1 MEKLSYEQIKLGDGY
16 ASEELRDEVP
26 NGEEVY
32 VSFAYTDYGGD
43 FIDEVVI
50 EYFKKNYKDNI
61 AYESTCY
68 SGQNGI
74 IWGVPAKEFLEAYA
88 NYPLGFEDLEEFYSN
103 LEYEKKTDHIEYMK
117 RDLLGELG
125 IECDW
130 TDLQES
136 NQDRLWD
143 CLYDHTDFDTD
154 GRTMYTRLGRAIE
167 DLKLGEPKYKMN
179 WDEFHKRQ
187 GQKIFDFNKEV

>member
-74 IWGVPAKEFLEAYA
+74 I
-88 NYPLGFEDLEEFYSN
+88 
-103 LEYEKKTDHIEYMK
+103 
-117 RDLLGELG
+117 
-125 IECDW
+125 
-130 TDLQES
+130 
-136 NQDRLWD
+136 
-143 CLYDHTDFDTD
+143 
-154 GRTMYTRLGRAIE
+154 
-167 DLKLGEPKYKMN
+167 
-179 WDEFHKRQ
+179 
-187 GQKIFDFNKEV
+187 